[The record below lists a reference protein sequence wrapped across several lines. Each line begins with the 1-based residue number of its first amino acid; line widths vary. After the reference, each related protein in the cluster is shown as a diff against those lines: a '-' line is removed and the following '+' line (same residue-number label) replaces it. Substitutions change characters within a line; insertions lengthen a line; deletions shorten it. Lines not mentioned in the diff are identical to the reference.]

1 MGEVEKQNA
10 DDLAD
15 PVVRAVELF
24 EAFYR
29 REYNGTVRLALVL
42 SGSRW
47 GAEDL
52 AQEAFIEAH
61 RRWDEIGRYDDPG
74 AWVRRVVSNRSVSW
88 YRRRLAEAKAGF
100 KAAAGARR
108 ALPALEPDS
117 DRVWEAVRKLSKR
130 QAQVV
135 ALTYLEDLSL
145 EQIGD
150 LLGISVPTVGT
161 HLQRGR
167 EALANMLNGIE
178 EMS

>member
-1 MGEVEKQNA
+1 MEETGSRNF
-10 DDLAD
+10 DDVAE
-15 PVVRAVELF
+15 PIIRAVESF
-24 EAFYR
+24 ESFYR
-29 REYNGTVRLALVL
+29 REYDSVVRLALVL

-47 GAEDL
+47 GSEDL
-52 AQEAFIEAH
+52 AQEAFIAAH
-61 RRWDEIGRYDDPG
+61 RRWDQISLYNDPG

-88 YRRRLAEAKAGF
+88 YRRRLAEAKALF
-100 KAAAGARR
+100 KAAAGVRR
-108 ALPALEPDS
+108 ALPALETES
-117 DRVWEAVRKLSKR
+117 DEVWEAVQRLSNR

-145 EQIGD
+145 EQIGA

-167 EALANMLNGIE
+167 EALAKTLSSIE

>member
-1 MGEVEKQNA
+1 MEEVGNHNIDEV
-10 DDLAD
+10 AD
-15 PVVRAVELF
+15 PIIRAVEPF

-29 REYNGTVRLALVL
+29 REYNSVVRLALVL

-47 GAEDL
+47 GSEDL

-61 RRWDEIGRYDDPG
+61 RRWDQIGTYDDPG

-88 YRRRLAEAKAGF
+88 YRRRLAEAKAVF
-100 KAAAGARR
+100 KAASGVRR
-108 ALPALEPDS
+108 ALPALEPAS
-117 DRVWEAVRKLSKR
+117 DEVWEAVRRLSKR

-150 LLGISVPTVGT
+150 LLGISVPTIGT

-167 EALANMLNGIE
+167 EALAKTLSSIE